1 MFDAAPCSTEPTVSP
16 QAEAMARLDK
26 IEHFIGNFRFLSA
39 EARAHLANEFDELR
53 GYLSTH

>member
-1 MFDAAPCSTEPTVSP
+1 MSDAAPCSTEPTASP

-26 IEHFIGNFRFLSA
+26 IESFIGNFRFLSA